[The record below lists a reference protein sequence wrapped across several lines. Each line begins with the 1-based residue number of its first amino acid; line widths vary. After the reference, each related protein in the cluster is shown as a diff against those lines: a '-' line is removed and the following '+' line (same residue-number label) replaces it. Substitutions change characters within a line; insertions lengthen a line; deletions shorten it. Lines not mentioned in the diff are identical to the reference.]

1 MAWITVLN
9 LLLLVKL
16 FILLDGGTEARD
28 AVIDRLALTTEQI
41 DASGEVFEDE
51 KAKDHKI
58 FRSVRLREFVASGI
72 WYGAAVG
79 ICVVGVLLSTIRWW
93 NRVIPPKNAGIQYPS
108 KQVVGWIFAIAFV
121 GLFIRLPRMDFS
133 LYNDE
138 SFNFTRYIHGQFKP
152 DKETG
157 ELKFRKVSWQQT
169 AWGNHFGNNGELYS
183 IAARASHDFWQKQNN
198 TADGEV
204 SEVALRIPSLLAGV
218 GSIIIISLCGVLCFG
233 TRTGIIAAILTA
245 LHPWHIRYSTEAR
258 SYGMV
263 LLFSAIIL
271 LSLVLAIREG
281 RWRWWLLFLLTEV
294 LCLWAYIGSVYFLLA
309 VNLVALTWILW
320 SHRTVFPRWLA
331 ANSLAAAL
339 FLQITGPSLPQIAY
353 AGANMGSLQGW
364 TGISSSLEILGY
376 LVSGM
381 PLVNA
386 APENPISPAWLNF
399 GVIGTVLFTLGIVGL
414 VFGLVQLI
422 RKRQGSGLFISA
434 TAIGSVVVA
443 IAISNL
449 TSSVVH
455 HWYVI
460 YALPGFV
467 LMKAIAVKFA
477 WASKLR
483 FAGPAL
489 LGLFVLGFIPPARN
503 YLTQGKEPLREVMEF
518 MRGDVYPF
526 DEKSGHPL
534 VAAFWSDVVY
544 DPTII
549 YTPSIA
555 DLEKAMERARTENR
569 PLYVEFGYRPLALQH
584 NPDLVAYIEDSG
596 KFEHLKTFHGLEETQ
611 FTHYVFRLKLLG
623 NPVAK

>member
-41 DASGEVFEDE
+41 DASGEVFEDQ

-281 RWRWWLLFLLTEV
+281 RWRWWLLFSFNRSAVPVGLHRECLFSPRGQPRRTDLDFMEPSYRLPAV
-294 LCLWAYIGSVYFLLA
+294 AGGKFARSSPFPSDYRSFVTSNCLCRSKHG
-309 VNLVALTWILW
+309 
-320 SHRTVFPRWLA
+320 
-331 ANSLAAAL
+331 
-339 FLQITGPSLPQIAY
+339 LP
-353 AGANMGSLQGW
+353 
-364 TGISSSLEILGY
+364 
-376 LVSGM
+376 SGM
-381 PLVNA
+381 D
-386 APENPISPAWLNF
+386 
-399 GVIGTVLFTLGIVGL
+399 
-414 VFGLVQLI
+414 
-422 RKRQGSGLFISA
+422 R
-434 TAIGSVVVA
+434 
-443 IAISNL
+443 
-449 TSSVVH
+449 
-455 HWYVI
+455 
-460 YALPGFV
+460 
-467 LMKAIAVKFA
+467 
-477 WASKLR
+477 
-483 FAGPAL
+483 
-489 LGLFVLGFIPPARN
+489 
-503 YLTQGKEPLREVMEF
+503 
-518 MRGDVYPF
+518 D
-526 DEKSGHPL
+526 
-534 VAAFWSDVVY
+534 
-544 DPTII
+544 
-549 YTPSIA
+549 
-555 DLEKAMERARTENR
+555 
-569 PLYVEFGYRPLALQH
+569 
-584 NPDLVAYIEDSG
+584 
-596 KFEHLKTFHGLEETQ
+596 
-611 FTHYVFRLKLLG
+611 
-623 NPVAK
+623 